1 MGHAEPARHG
11 GLTAAAPAPP
21 APPFHPSLPACSLGL
36 DCLRS
41 LEWRG
46 WSPGGEYEKLLV
58 LKNVSTQN
66 IRFKYRLPATKYF
79 SMAFPETKKLS
90 PGMTVSIPITFR
102 PVKRE
107 RYDDVVEFTT
117 DKGQFAVAVR
127 ALLPIVRVEVPEDI
141 DFGYIPAKETGHKS
155 FTMSNTGELGIDCA
169 WHLNAPF
176 AIAPAEVHLDPGESQ
191 TFHATFEPMDA
202 SVFVASAVCL
212 MMGETIALVK
222 IHGIGKYPYVS
233 LQEGTADFG
242 EVLIGTSKEMNIT
255 LANHSLVPAS
265 FDVTRTAL
273 DQDRALSVSP
283 ARGRIPPDSSQAL
296 KVTYTPASEG
306 MFSSESFT
314 VSCLGGNTED
324 LKVQGSAVGPAV
336 SLSAESLSFGS
347 VQAKSSSSRVLCIQ
361 NQSDVPV
368 TYQFNAE
375 PQGVFSFDEACDTV
389 APHSQRYVTITFRPK
404 DAASYWKR
412 LVCVVNNRA
421 PLFVDLMGTSF
432 NDKRRPPRLTQKH
445 VNTYLS
451 SAGTCGGH
459 VRVEDIEEAFP
470 SVSSL
475 ERPLPLPEQEVW
487 RTFYEGQDPTG
498 SVTVDDE
505 NIDFGA
511 CSRLRMSEYRTV
523 TVTNKTDYKVTSL
536 WHAPDGPDG
545 SPAFTVFPETTDI
558 RPRSQAEFRLQFR
571 PAKDNAYH
579 SQMLDCITYIKS
591 QRDFRMV
598 PDNKLMAPWHNTV
611 QVTGH
616 TFPRGSEAFVPK
628 AKFSSKVLNFPPCK
642 VGESMYLTTAIA
654 NDGDTPVKFDIRE
667 SKTLADVLTIKPS
680 QGVVPPGGSRLVA
693 VRLHAKEARTYYDN
707 LVCTLNNS
715 SENILDLE
723 IFGGG
728 HIPHLVV
735 DSTLYLKPTCIGASS
750 CRDLKMFNNSKI
762 PVVYE
767 WHVPDRLKNIL
778 TIEPSVGM
786 LRGNDATSASLR
798 FAPQKQGECRG
809 NISCMVGVSGRAGTG
824 GGRGG
829 EAGGG
834 QRDRMLVTVVGEGTS
849 GTITM
854 DPPNLEFGAVCA
866 RHSSSQR
873 LTLLNQSDG
882 VIAYEL
888 QITGPDGRALP
899 DNGVITIDE
908 PSGQLP
914 ARALKTVNVKF
925 APTCRDEFDFRI
937 VCSTVTKVGKAE
949 GARQDRPDSTQLIPL
964 IEAKVEASAAYP
976 MVQITDVFSPGVQKT
991 FLWGMLNV
999 NSLNEE
1005 LAAVLTT
1012 AEVDLYKIGE
1022 WKLIGTEEAL
1032 KVLTPVGSNFG
1043 VHEES
1048 ESDSLMVFELSNTG
1062 ILESEFKFHFMDD
1075 AEVEIE
1081 NWVDVGEKTDEEGR
1095 HHAFL
1100 IENDI
1105 FQIAPREGKL
1115 KPGEKTCVTITYKHT
1130 HIGHHELPVLLH
1142 IQDGK
1147 RVRIHLEGE
1156 TIPSDAQRL
1165 DFPSLEFKM
1174 APVPLGCSPG
1184 PIQSFPLFNN
1194 GPRAVRFEIDPE
1206 PLDRFVASNYGFE
1219 TFRVLNP
1226 VGEVPPNG
1234 MCPLQVQFEPI
1245 EERQYSLDLPLRVSS
1260 GVTHTIELQGEGV
1273 HPKNPRAAEAA
1284 EAALSSVTSAWDHF
1298 SPTPSLKP
1306 LSSIVSMSSE
1316 HIVLGPMP
1324 AKSLV
1329 RKLLVIQ
1336 SSSRMPLNFFWRL
1349 ELADGEVGEFSIEP
1363 SSGTIDPF
1371 GSFVC
1376 RLCYTAGAFPLR
1388 ALSRMKCTVEV
1399 EEEVAAPP
1407 GSPQHRSTV
1416 LQDLIVQDPPPRDFE
1431 YRDRKRLSVTK
1442 QMTKSI
1448 RLRLP
1453 LLDGIH
1459 MEAERDLEQRYVESQ
1474 QQPHPPS
1481 QVMYVSLEM
1490 IVQSENQFLKNKGED
1505 DAKKFFT
1512 PKIIER
1518 LDGNAEAVQAAS
1530 DLLHDLLLEAFC
1542 DPAVVSAI
1550 EGLDVEETPMFA
1562 QVSSSL
1568 PELVTGLS
1576 QAGRGADAP
1585 TEAASSLLGH
1595 PSVSPGSDEP
1605 GSTPRAARVGE
1616 VPQSGDAED
1625 AGGATAPTPASPEGA
1640 APLPLL
1646 TSGPAALHLQEL
1658 SEFVLES
1665 AIFAILQESAHSH

>member
-1 MGHAEPARHG
+1 M
-11 GLTAAAPAPP
+11 
-21 APPFHPSLPACSLGL
+21 
-36 DCLRS
+36 
-41 LEWRG
+41 
-46 WSPGGEYEKLLV
+46 
-58 LKNVSTQN
+58 KNVSTHN

-117 DKGQFAVAVR
+117 EKGQFSVAIR

-155 FTMSNTGELGIDCA
+155 FTMCNTGELGVDCA

-176 AIAPAEVHLDPGESQ
+176 NIHPAEVHLDPGESQ

-202 SVFVASAVCL
+202 SVFVASAVCM

-242 EVLIGTSKEMNIT
+242 EVLIGTTKEMDIT
-255 LANHSLVPAS
+255 LSNHSLVPAS
-265 FDVTRTAL
+265 FDVIHATA
-273 DQDRALSVSP
+273 DHERAMSVSP
-283 ARGRIPPDSSQAL
+283 VKGRIPPDSSQVL
-296 KVTYTPASEG
+296 KVSYTPASEG
-306 MFSSESFT
+306 MFSSESFS
-314 VSCLGGNTED
+314 VSCLGGNAEE

-368 TYQFNAE
+368 TYQFDAE
-375 PQGVFSFDEACDTV
+375 PHGVFSFDEACDTI
-389 APHSQRYVTITFRPK
+389 APHSQRYVTISFRPK

-412 LVCVVNNRA
+412 LICLVNNRT
-421 PLFVDLMGTSF
+421 PLFVDLMGTGF
-432 NDKRRPPRLTQKH
+432 NDKRRPARLTQKH
-445 VNTYLS
+445 VNAYQTAAA
-451 SAGTCGGH
+451 AGGG
-459 VRVEDIEEAFP
+459 RVLVEEVEQIFP
-470 SVSSL
+470 TLSSL
-475 ERPLPLPEQEVW
+475 ERPLPLTEQEVW
-487 RTFYEGQDPTG
+487 RTFFEGQDPIG
-498 SVTVDDE
+498 SITVDE
-505 NIDFGA
+505 QSVYFGA

-523 TVTNKTDYKVTSL
+523 TVSNNTDYKVTTL
-536 WHAPDGPDG
+536 WHTPEGPDG
-545 SPAFTVFPETTDI
+545 SPVFTVFPETSDI
-558 RPRSQAEFRLQFR
+558 RPQSHAEFRLQFR

-598 PDNKLMAPWHNTV
+598 PDNKLMAPWHSAV

-628 AKFSSKVLNFPPCK
+628 AKFSSKVLNFPPCNM
-642 VGESMYLTTAIA
+642 GEFMYLTTTIA
-654 NDGDTPVKFDIRE
+654 NDGDTAVKFDIRE
-667 SKTLADVLTIKPS
+667 SRGLADVLTIKPS

-693 VRLHAKEARTYYDN
+693 VRMHAKEARTYYDK

-715 SENILDLE
+715 SENILNLE
-723 IFGGG
+723 VFGGG
-728 HIPHLVV
+728 HTPHLVV

-750 CRDLKMFNNSKI
+750 SRDLKMFNNSKI

-767 WHVPDRLKNIL
+767 WIVPDRLKNIL
-778 TIEPSVGM
+778 IIEPSVGM
-786 LRGNDATSASLR
+786 LRGNDTMAANLR
-798 FAPQKQGECRG
+798 FAPQQQGECRG
-809 NISCMVGVSGRAGTG
+809 NISCMIGVSGRSSTG
-824 GGRGG
+824 EGEGRVTEGGH
-829 EAGGG
+829 
-834 QRDRMLVTVVGEGTS
+834 RDRMLVTVVGEGTS
-849 GTITM
+849 GSITM
-854 DPPNLEFGAVCA
+854 DPPNLDFGTVCA
-866 RHSSSQR
+866 RHTSSQR
-873 LTLLNQSDG
+873 VTLLNQSDG

-888 QITGPDGRALP
+888 QVVGADGEAPPASVL
-899 DNGVITIDE
+899 TIDE

-925 APTCRDEFDFRI
+925 APTCREVYDYRI
-937 VCSTVTKVGKAE
+937 VCSTVTKVGKH
-949 GARQDRPDSTQLIPL
+949 GGGRLDRPDSTQIIPL
-964 IEAKVEASAAYP
+964 INAEVSASSAYP

-1005 LAAVLTT
+1005 LAAVLTP
-1012 AEVDLYKIGE
+1012 EEIDLYKIGE
-1022 WKLIGTEEAL
+1022 WKMIGTEEAL

-1043 VHEES
+1043 VHEVS
-1048 ESDSLMVFELSNTG
+1048 ESDSLMAFELSNTG
-1062 ILESEFKFHFMDD
+1062 VLESEFKFHFMND

-1115 KPGEKTCVTITYKHT
+1115 KPGEKTCVTITYKHMCV
-1130 HIGHHELPVLLH
+1130 GHHELPVLLH

-1156 TIPSDAQRL
+1156 TIPCDAQRL
-1165 DFPSLEFKM
+1165 DFPSHEFEM
-1174 APVPLGCSPG
+1174 ASVPLGCSPG
-1184 PIQSFPLFNN
+1184 PIQSFPLYNN
-1194 GPRAVRFEIDPE
+1194 GPRPVQFELDPR
-1206 PLDRFVASNYGFE
+1206 PLERFVKENFNFE

-1226 VGEVPPNG
+1226 VGEIPPSG

-1245 EERQYSLDLPLRVSS
+1245 EEKLYSLRLPLKVSG
-1260 GVTHTIELQGEGV
+1260 GVTHTIQLSGEGV
-1273 HPKNPRAAEAA
+1273 HPNSPGAE
-1284 EAALSSVTSAWDHF
+1284 EASEASLCSTTSSWAHF

-1316 HIVLGPMP
+1316 HVVMGPMP

-1329 RKLLVIQ
+1329 RKLLILK
-1336 SSSRMPLNFFWRL
+1336 SSSRMPLNFFWSL
-1349 ELADGEVGEFSIEP
+1349 ELADGEIGEFSIEP

-1371 GSFVC
+1371 SNFAC

-1388 ALSRMKCTVEV
+1388 AASRMKCIVEV
-1399 EEEVAAPP
+1399 EEEVIAPP

-1416 LQDLIVQDPPPRDFE
+1416 LQDLIVQDPPLKDFE
-1431 YRDRKRLSVTK
+1431 YRDRKRMSVTK
-1442 QMTKSI
+1442 KMTKSI

-1453 LLDGIH
+1453 LLNGIH
-1459 MEAERDLEQRYVESQ
+1459 VDAERDLEQRYVESLE
-1474 QQPHPPS
+1474 QPHPPS

-1490 IVQSENQFLKNKGED
+1490 IVQSENQFLKNKEED
-1505 DAKKFFT
+1505 DVKKFFT
-1512 PKIIER
+1512 PKIIEQ
-1518 LDGNAEAVQAAS
+1518 LEGNTEAVRAAS
-1530 DLLHDLLLEAFC
+1530 DLFHELLLESLC

-1550 EGLDVEETPMFA
+1550 EDLDEEETPMFA

-1568 PELVTGLS
+1568 PDLVIGLNS
-1576 QAGRGADAP
+1576 VRREERP
-1585 TEAASSLLGH
+1585 EAA
-1595 PSVSPGSDEP
+1595 GS
-1605 GSTPRAARVGE
+1605 A
-1616 VPQSGDAED
+1616 
-1625 AGGATAPTPASPEGA
+1625 GA
-1640 APLPLL
+1640 APPSRAVTGGSVPHIRPAAASETASRLESGALEATVAVPVEEAVQQAAASPQLL
-1646 TSGPAALHLQEL
+1646 TGQAGLQLQEL

-1665 AIFAILQESAHSH
+1665 ALFAILQESAHSS